1 LSSSSPLGRWLP
13 VIAWAGVIWTLSGS
27 WFTGERTGSFL
38 LPILAALFPR
48 ATSAQLQAMHQA
60 IRKLAHFTEY
70 LILSLLLYRALRS
83 ERRRNLRSAA
93 LALAL
98 AGLYAAADEA
108 HQGFVPG
115 RTAAATDCLIDIS
128 GAAAGQ
134 GLVVARRRA
143 ARLRAEP
150 V

>member
-1 LSSSSPLGRWLP
+1 LSSAGPLGRWLP
-13 VIAWAGVIWTLSGS
+13 VVAWVAVIWTLSGS
-27 WFTGERTGSFL
+27 WFTGEATGSFL
-38 LPILAALFPR
+38 LPILAAFFPR
-48 ATSAQLQAMHQA
+48 ATPGQLRAMHQG

-83 ERRRNLRSAA
+83 ERGWNLRAA
-93 LALAL
+93 LLAL
-98 AGLYAAADEA
+98 VLAALYAMVDEV

-115 RTAAATDCLIDIS
+115 RTPAATDCLIDIS

-134 GLVVARRRA
+134 GLLAVLGRTG
-143 ARLRAEP
+143 RLKPET